1 MPGLD
6 KVGYD
11 LLDVRSTLLL
21 LTLVYCYTNL
31 PFTNIHYLQ
40 SMLQYDPNK
49 RITAHKAMKHPFFDG
64 LPQRIAKE
72 KTEKKK

>member
-1 MPGLD
+1 MQKLVPGLD

-11 LLDVRSTLLL
+11 LLDVRTNMHALSRVHLL
-21 LTLVYCYTNL
+21 
-31 PFTNIHYLQ
+31 ISISQ

>member
-1 MPGLD
+1 MYGFED
-6 KVGYD
+6 MSEND
-11 LLDVRSTLLL
+11 LLMFS
-21 LTLVYCYTNL
+21 
-31 PFTNIHYLQ
+31 FLQ

-72 KTEKKK
+72 KSEKKK

>member
-1 MPGLD
+1 VPGLD
-6 KVGYD
+6 KVGYE
-11 LLDVRSTLLL
+11 LLDVRFRAIF
-21 LTLVYCYTNL
+21 LVLEDVINGLYYSK
-31 PFTNIHYLQ
+31 

-72 KTEKKK
+72 KSEKKK